1 MDNSVVFTGQI
12 CRQVEH
18 SESPA
23 GIPHSY
29 LVLEQRSMQQEA
41 GMNRQTYVRLQ
52 VVCAGKAFNS
62 VTHNLTVGM
71 TVRVLGFLNRHQNRS
86 GQSKLVLHAQQI
98 EILS

>member
-1 MDNSVVFTGQI
+1 MDNSVVFTGQV

-23 GIPHSY
+23 GILHSY
-29 LVLEQRSMQQEA
+29 LVLEQRSVQQEA

-52 VVCAGKAFNS
+52 VVCAGQQFSS

-71 TVRVLGFLNRHQNRS
+71 TVRVFGFLNRHQNRS